1 MKRYISVIVGIC
13 LSGVAYAAEPT
24 RPISD
29 DQLLSYASAPYD
41 KNRIEKQKD
50 LLGLLNGTPVV
61 ADFICSDLCPAYTV
75 RVIHF
80 ELGKVKNCDAAGG
93 VEKAIRIPVSIAST
107 DKVFCFPK
115 VLTDN
120 WEKYQK

>member
-24 RPISD
+24 QAISD
-29 DQLLSYASAPYD
+29 DRLLSYASRSYD
-41 KNRIEKQKD
+41 KNRIEKRKD
-50 LLGLLNGTPVV
+50 LLGLLNGTLVV

-80 ELGKVKNCDAAGG
+80 EPGKEKSCAAAGG
-93 VEKAIRIPVSIAST
+93 VEKVIRIPVSIAAM
-107 DKVFCFPK
+107 DKVFCFPR
-115 VLTDN
+115 VLVNN
-120 WEKYQK
+120 WEKYKK

>member
-1 MKRYISVIVGIC
+1 MKRYASMIVGIC
-13 LSGVAYAAEPT
+13 LSGVAYAAEPI

-41 KNRIEKQKD
+41 KNHIEKQKD
-50 LLGLLNGTPVV
+50 LLGLLNGTLVV
-61 ADFICSDLCPAYTV
+61 VDFICSDICPAYTV

-80 ELGKVKNCDAAGG
+80 ELGRVKSCAAAGG
-93 VEKAIRIPVSIAST
+93 VEKAIRIPVSIAAM

-120 WEKYQK
+120 WERYQK

>member
-1 MKRYISVIVGIC
+1 MKQYISVIVGIC
-13 LSGVAYAAEPT
+13 LSGMTFAVEPT
-24 RPISD
+24 QPISD

-50 LLGLLNGTPVV
+50 PLGLLNGTPVV

-80 ELGKVKNCDAAGG
+80 ELGREKNCAAAGG
-93 VEKAIRIPVSIAST
+93 VEKAIRIPVSIAAM

-115 VLTDN
+115 VLADN